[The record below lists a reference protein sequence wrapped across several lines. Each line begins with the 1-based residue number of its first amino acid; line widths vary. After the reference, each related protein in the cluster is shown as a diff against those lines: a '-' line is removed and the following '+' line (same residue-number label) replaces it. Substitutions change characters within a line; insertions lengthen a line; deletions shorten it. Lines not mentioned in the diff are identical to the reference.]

1 MGDMIAEMP
10 IRVAGRDP
18 GAGRVRRRTV
28 LYVHGFDPRG
38 PAPYHRMFA
47 EEAARQA
54 AVDGVEIDVGARRR
68 GGRDA
73 DLWEVRG
80 RFDGA
85 VTRTAWVFLRWD
97 DVVRRLWTRRGPQ
110 LVAETWAS
118 TALSWRSGLLGRSW
132 RRARPLALA
141 MLLPAVSMTAFQ
153 VLAAAGAVGL
163 ALLAL
168 WGAGRLGAPD
178 VVAWLLALVLP
189 PLAPMLALKGWR
201 RFDARLRVS
210 WLVQSL
216 TNIGLAARDR
226 RPEIRKAAERIAERI
241 LAAAAGFEADEVLV
255 VGHSYG
261 AAVAVMALARALEL
275 DPRLGRRPGGPAVSF
290 LTLGQSIAAWDHL
303 ARGGRFHDDLTAV
316 VRAERI
322 AWLDVTSPS
331 DGASSSW
338 LDPVELVHGG
348 AGRPVRRS
356 PHFHLVLSR
365 ERFRRIRMRPFDY
378 HFQYLCA
385 SQVQGGYD
393 VFRLTCGPERLADF
407 GKAWTRFVED
417 RR

>member
-1 MGDMIAEMP
+1 MDGMIAEMP
-10 IRVAGRDP
+10 NRVAGPDR

-47 EEAARQA
+47 EEAAKQA

-97 DVVRRLWTRRGPQ
+97 DVVRRLWTRRGPR
-110 LVAETWAS
+110 LLAETWAS

-141 MLLPAVSMTAFQ
+141 MLLPAISMTAFQ

-163 ALLAL
+163 ALLGL

-178 VVAWLLALVLP
+178 VLAWLLALVLP

-216 TNIGLAARDR
+216 TNIGLAARER

-241 LAAAAGFEADEVLV
+241 LEAAAGFEADEVLV

-275 DPRLGRRPGGPAVSF
+275 DPRLGRRPGGPVVSF

-303 ARGGRFHDDLTAV
+303 AGAAASTTISRPWSAPSGSPGS
-316 VRAERI
+316 
-322 AWLDVTSPS
+322 TSPRRPTAPPAPGS
-331 DGASSSW
+331 TRSSWSKAARDGPCGARLISTWSCRASGSGASACGRSTTTSSIS
-338 LDPVELVHGG
+338 
-348 AGRPVRRS
+348 ARRRS
-356 PHFHLVLSR
+356 GAATTSS
-365 ERFRRIRMRPFDY
+365 
-378 HFQYLCA
+378 A
-385 SQVQGGYD
+385 
-393 VFRLTCGPERLADF
+393 
-407 GKAWTRFVED
+407 
-417 RR
+417 